1 VDSNGRIVDMR
12 NYTLE
17 EVTEALKDESV
28 GDSQTRYILN
38 RLEANQLANL
48 LRGKLSDPKTDYYTV
63 ANRFIVGHLDT
74 EAVVRLAHG
83 NNMNVVYNILCDFNL
98 KRKA

>member
-1 VDSNGRIVDMR
+1 MG

-17 EVTEALKDESV
+17 EVTKALKDENI
-28 GDSQTRYILN
+28 GESQTRYILG

-48 LRGKLSDPKTDYYTV
+48 LKGKLSDPKTDYYTV
-63 ANRFIVGHLDT
+63 ANRFIIGHLDT

-83 NNMNVVYNILCDFNL
+83 NNMNVVYTILSDFNL
-98 KRKA
+98 KRSISKV